1 MDDFIDRFLKTIGL
15 ICASFVFLY
24 VLIAT
29 SSERP
34 TGVSLIIFNS
44 MNWLFYWLIRLIAMG
59 LIVSALVFAR
69 FRYVASQAEK
79 ERLVQEEIK
88 NREREIREEKRKKE
102 VEEQRRVRAEEN
114 ARNKK
119 EKEMENLQRL
129 KEREEYLKNRSAN
142 QANKD
147 ALKNFL

>member
-1 MDDFIDRFLKTIGL
+1 MDDFVDRFLKTIAL
-15 ICASFVFLY
+15 ICAGFVLLY

-34 TGVSLIIFNS
+34 TGVSLIIFNG

-69 FRYVASQAEK
+69 YRYVEAQTEK
-79 ERLVQEEIK
+79 EQLAQEEIK
-88 NREREIREEKRKKE
+88 NRESELREEERKKE
-102 VEEQRRVRAEEN
+102 EEKQKKLRAEEET
-114 ARNKK
+114 RKK
-119 EKEMENLQRL
+119 QEREIENMRLQ
-129 KEREEYLKNRSAN
+129 KVREEYLKNRSAD